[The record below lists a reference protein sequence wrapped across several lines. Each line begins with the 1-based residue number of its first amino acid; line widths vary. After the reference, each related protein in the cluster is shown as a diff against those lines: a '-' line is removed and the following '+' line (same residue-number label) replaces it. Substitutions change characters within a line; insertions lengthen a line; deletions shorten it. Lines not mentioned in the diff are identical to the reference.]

1 MTFREWIHCFVQQ
14 LGDIASR
21 HSENYCCYQE
31 DWKVFFHKNSL
42 LIFNAKKSIFFRKAE
57 FQKRGFMST
66 TIQMRKKG
74 SITIP
79 KSIRQKY
86 TLDENDPLTLIDLGE
101 GIFISP
107 KKSVL
112 PKLVTQIEN
121 LRKKHGISLDDLI
134 QGIAEQRK

>member
-1 MTFREWIHCFVQQ
+1 
-14 LGDIASR
+14 
-21 HSENYCCYQE
+21 
-31 DWKVFFHKNSL
+31 
-42 LIFNAKKSIFFRKAE
+42 
-57 FQKRGFMST
+57 MST